1 MVKIEI
7 VPDLKQHM
15 KDTWKYVRD
24 VAAGKVEPKSAV
36 RTLVFTPE
44 TFSSTFSPERVR
56 LILVLRKWE
65 GNIYQLAKYL
75 GRSYEAVHR
84 DIAYLEGMKLIKVR
98 TKDRKKFPYIDEP
111 IRIPAFA

>member
-7 VPDLKQHM
+7 VPDMKKHM
-15 KDTWKYVRD
+15 QETSRYIKSVIS
-24 VAAGKVEPKSAV
+24 GKIKPVKAV
-36 RTLVFTPE
+36 HTLVFTPE

-56 LILVLRKWE
+56 LILALRNWN
-65 GNIYQLAKYL
+65 GNIYQLAKHL

-98 TKDRKKFPYIDEP
+98 TKVRKKFPYIDEP
-111 IRIPAFA
+111 IKIPAFA